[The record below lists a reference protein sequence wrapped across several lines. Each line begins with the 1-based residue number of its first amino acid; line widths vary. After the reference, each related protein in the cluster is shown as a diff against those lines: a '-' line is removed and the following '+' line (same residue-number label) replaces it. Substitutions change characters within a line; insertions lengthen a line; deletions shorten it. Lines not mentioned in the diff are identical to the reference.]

1 MRHLL
6 TIRCLTSL
14 VRRHPL
20 SMERVFAA
28 GSPYLSEVYAA
39 RSFSAV
45 MTDYALEPP
54 LSQVILKNSSRKFW
68 GGDTACP
75 RAGSKRYASGNAV
88 KAPKKMTP
96 GSMDA
101 GTRANG
107 ERRRINKGQRDLTQ
121 IKARRG
127 IFYRRLGRKRAAERR
142 GLGKMRA
149 SSVISSL
156 AAFFITAPLL
166 FAAPAFIACKAW
178 QEETSEAGEGAE
190 AVVYEAAKKPA
201 AATGAEQKQPP
212 LPRCARKGRPPPD
225 VGHPPALRRRR
236 RFEAH
241 ALSQPRGLLR
251 ARDKTSHRHEAL

>member
-1 MRHLL
+1 
-6 TIRCLTSL
+6 
-14 VRRHPL
+14 
-20 SMERVFAA
+20 
-28 GSPYLSEVYAA
+28 
-39 RSFSAV
+39 
-45 MTDYALEPP
+45 
-54 LSQVILKNSSRKFW
+54 
-68 GGDTACP
+68 
-75 RAGSKRYASGNAV
+75 
-88 KAPKKMTP
+88 MTP

-190 AVVYEAAKKPA
+190 AVVYEAAEKTA
-201 AATGAEQKQPP
+201 AVTGAEQKNSRPSHD
-212 LPRCARKGRPPPD
+212 ARERG
-225 VGHPPALRRRR
+225 ALRRMSVIRR
-236 RFEAH
+236 RSGCGAASRRTPFPSRAACSAPETKRPTGTRPFEAEP
-241 ALSQPRGLLR
+241 ASLSGRGV
-251 ARDKTSHRHEAL
+251 

>member
-1 MRHLL
+1 
-6 TIRCLTSL
+6 
-14 VRRHPL
+14 
-20 SMERVFAA
+20 
-28 GSPYLSEVYAA
+28 
-39 RSFSAV
+39 
-45 MTDYALEPP
+45 
-54 LSQVILKNSSRKFW
+54 
-68 GGDTACP
+68 
-75 RAGSKRYASGNAV
+75 
-88 KAPKKMTP
+88 MTP
-96 GSMDA
+96 GSINA

-190 AVVYEAAKKPA
+190 AVVYEAAKKTA
-201 AATGAEQKQPP
+201 AVTGAEQKTAAPP
-212 LPRCARKGRPPPD
+212 TMRAKGAASAGCRSSAGAPAAAPLRGARPFPAARAAPRPRQN
-225 VGHPPALRRRR
+225 VPPARGPLRRRR
-236 RFEAH
+236 PCFRGEAFDLEQTLRIKI
-241 ALSQPRGLLR
+241 LSASRI
-251 ARDKTSHRHEAL
+251 